1 MRPSNDL
8 EKKTPSDTYS
18 RVQLVCRKVRTTIG
32 IQSGPDAFD
41 DESSLNITFLTIL
54 RVTEICSFVLVLEWK
69 MGKETTDS
77 LRLEFLRKVLANN
90 FALSVKKTTPQSR

>member
-18 RVQLVCRKVRTTIG
+18 RVTLVCRKVRTTIG
-32 IQSGPDAFD
+32 IQSGPDAF